1 MATTPSNSNSANTLR
16 LDAIKEAGYTSLWV
30 GLATG
35 MTVFAVQAAVT
46 AGKAVIADTKNIVKN
61 LK

>member
-1 MATTPSNSNSANTLR
+1 MATTPSNSNSAKTLR

-46 AGKAVIADTKNIVKN
+46 AGKAVISLT
-61 LK
+61 